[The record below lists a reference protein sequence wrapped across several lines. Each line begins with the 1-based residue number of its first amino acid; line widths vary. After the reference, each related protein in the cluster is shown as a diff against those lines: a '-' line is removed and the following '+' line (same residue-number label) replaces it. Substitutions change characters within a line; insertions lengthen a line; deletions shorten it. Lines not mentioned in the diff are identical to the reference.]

1 MRTAG
6 LIDVMTVVSFLSATP
21 GERMGEPRT
30 ASTWPQHSDFVQSDT
45 TYFILGST
53 CLKFSVASYIS
64 ENNLSLGDGY
74 QVKRRVFFFLR
85 LGCLALVL
93 QRHFTRNNIIS
104 TDLLTP
110 HGHHP
115 FSSIPAGYVLEVA

>member
-53 CLKFSVASYIS
+53 CLQFLVASYIS
-64 ENNLSLGDGY
+64 ENNLSLEMGIKLSGAF
-74 QVKRRVFFFLR
+74 VFFCDSGVWLW
-85 LGCLALVL
+85 
-93 QRHFTRNNIIS
+93 
-104 TDLLTP
+104 
-110 HGHHP
+110 
-115 FSSIPAGYVLEVA
+115 FSSVILPGTI